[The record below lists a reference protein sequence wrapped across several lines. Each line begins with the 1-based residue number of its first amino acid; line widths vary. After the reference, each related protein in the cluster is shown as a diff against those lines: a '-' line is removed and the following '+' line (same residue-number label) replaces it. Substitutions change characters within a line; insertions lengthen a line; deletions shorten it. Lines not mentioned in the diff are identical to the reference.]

1 MSERSES
8 IGLCLS
14 EDKSRLTLSDETG
27 EAKTNKSISIESLSL
42 TKISAANTGIFTS
55 EHQPVLITVPYDED
69 QERPTKMLENPPNF
83 LSVSHHNTSTSGVTP
98 SATATTLEGTLDD
111 IPDFQEMLPLT
122 SVLVTKKDQDVDE
135 SVTPE
140 SSPAKDS
147 NYNQSL
153 SPPSGLLL
161 NTKEKFLTS
170 EARFM
175 QEVKRQNTT
184 KPTSSIKSFASNTA
198 PKTSTSGITV
208 VEVKPPRRPDGRV
221 TGSDVSR
228 QTNPEH
234 SIGSIKSDTMGD
246 FSASVSSSSFSTSR
260 PSDMTVFKTFN
271 PDWPSR
277 EKPFLLHM
285 PNLEDNENNNTSHSH
300 RRPRKVLGNMN
311 TSSNN
316 QKTKS
321 TKNWKALESKSRSVD
336 TRTPTPSNN
345 SDSSLSYEAASKKR
359 RKKQVVNYMN
369 ENGIKQI
376 VKEEMTAVVSMQNEI
391 WHKIL
396 DSFVDKASKGNEHHV
411 QSEAP
416 RVKPS
421 QSGIVMLQLPKDEP
435 EPYTFYKPLK
445 IPIFKSGE
453 EATKQGPMFL
463 QLPTEEDEID
473 EKVAPPS
480 TKTEE
485 KSSSEEVVAPVPA
498 TSHLDVSVQT
508 SDSVV
513 KTPECVEVGVQLDVE
528 IEITQPSKQETNQV
542 HKSEN
547 LPIKQNLMK
556 PLSENLEYQKSVNKQ
571 EIPLKVM
578 EECKMLLESIQ
589 NSANELKAIRKDSTV
604 SRKAMT
610 ETPEEEIFVPSKE
623 EKQSYIK
630 SKHEIFLEKF
640 FDEEPSKKKGKAN
653 RFIDIVDLPQSTTN
667 SGHFDLLRR
676 TSLTRKPE
684 SEFLHI
690 TDISDPRKTHSVD
703 KRLKVERGHG
713 TRPSKKEILHRKKG
727 KDKKPEKIESGLRT
741 KDVFAPK
748 REIPRSIE
756 LKVESPRSRKSSV
769 VDDLASPSAHSKRS
783 DDNLIPQAPP
793 SPGEVS
799 DYKSQSMSSI
809 GKYLSQKDDV
819 EISVSDKTIENEE
832 PMSEE
837 AISEEGD
844 ALSPPSCESPDFIL
858 EARNHSTPEKE
869 IPERHTAPASE
880 VESRV
885 SSEPH
890 QPIPID
896 PSQFSRYIEDNL
908 SKIKQAYSENQQ
920 KEVDRTKKIN
930 MLLQNRGTVQSAA
943 KPTSTITRPTP
954 IRPSPRL
961 KSETV
966 TLIKAPK
973 FMMEQRPPT
982 QPDESLLIRPSSK
995 ASGVSSDTSLPTNT
1009 DDLLRAALD
1018 SDSTMPP
1025 EPTPTKLA
1033 VEKPRK
1039 QISKKKTAHNHV
1051 SS

>member
-1 MSERSES
+1 MSERSEES

-27 EAKTNKSISIESLSL
+27 EAKTNKSISVESLSL

-55 EHQPVLITVPYDED
+55 EHQPVFITVPYDED

-122 SVLVTKKDQDVDE
+122 SVVVTKKDQDVDE

-161 NTKEKFLTS
+161 NTKEKLLTS

-208 VEVKPPRRPDGRV
+208 VEVKPPRKPDGRV

-246 FSASVSSSSFSTSR
+246 FSASVSNSSFSTSSR

-271 PDWPSR
+271 PDWPVR

-285 PNLEDNENNNTSHSH
+285 PNLEDTENNSTSHGH

-396 DSFVDKASKGNEHHV
+396 DSFVDKALKGNENHV

-421 QSGIVMLQLPKDEP
+421 QSGMVMLQLPKDEP

-445 IPIFKSGE
+445 IPIFKSGD
-453 EATKQGPMFL
+453 EATRQGPMFL

-473 EKVAPPS
+473 EKVAPLS
-480 TKTEE
+480 IKIEQKT
-485 KSSSEEVVAPVPA
+485 SSEEVVAPVPA
-498 TSHLDVSVQT
+498 ASHLDVSVQT
-508 SDSVV
+508 SNSVAQ
-513 KTPECVEVGVQLDVE
+513 TPECVEVGVQPDLE
-528 IEITQPSKQETNQV
+528 IEITQPSKQPSKHETNPV
-542 HKSEN
+542 HGSEN

-556 PLSENLEYQKSVNKQ
+556 PLSENLEYQKTVNKQ

-578 EECKMLLESIQ
+578 EECKMLLERIQ
-589 NSANELKAIRKDSTV
+589 NSANELKAIRKDNTV
-604 SRKAMT
+604 SRKAT
-610 ETPEEEIFVPSKE
+610 AETPEEQSFVPSKE

-713 TRPSKKEILHRKKG
+713 ARASKKELQHKKKG
-727 KDKKPEKIESGLRT
+727 KDKKPDKIDGGLRT

-748 REIPRSIE
+748 REIPRSLE
-756 LKVESPRSRKSSV
+756 LNVESPRSRKSSA
-769 VDDLASPSAHSKRS
+769 VDEPASPSAHSKRS
-783 DDNLIPQAPP
+783 DDDLIPEAPP
-793 SPGEVS
+793 SPGEVA

-809 GKYLSQKDDV
+809 GKYLSQKDDE

-837 AISEEGD
+837 PMFEEGD
-844 ALSPPSCESPDFIL
+844 TLSSQPCKSPDFIL
-858 EARNHSTPEKE
+858 EARNHSTPQKE

-885 SSEPH
+885 SSESY
-890 QPIPID
+890 QPKPID
-896 PSQFSRYIEDNL
+896 PTQFSRYIEDNL
-908 SKIKQAYSENQQ
+908 SKIKQAYSESQQ

-943 KPTSTITRPTP
+943 KSTSNVTRPTP

-973 FMMEQRPPT
+973 FIMSRDPPS
-982 QPDESLLIRPSSK
+982 QMNPC
-995 ASGVSSDTSLPTNT
+995 
-1009 DDLLRAALD
+1009 
-1018 SDSTMPP
+1018 
-1025 EPTPTKLA
+1025 
-1033 VEKPRK
+1033 
-1039 QISKKKTAHNHV
+1039 
-1051 SS
+1051 